1 MSVLAKRR
9 ADYNEGHPATLPIAD
24 YLPLPKPTPFQ
35 DPVYFTRAPDL
46 NDNEIA
52 HFKRDGFIVKRGL
65 IDDPALFAEVVD
77 LIWSKVPRE
86 LMRRHDS
93 ETWVSPADS
102 EWTEAD
108 SLKVGML
115 ARDNWKIR
123 SKGPSGIGT
132 EALLVD
138 GIANHPKVQSVVGRL
153 IGRPVKPVRRVRGVY
168 CIFPSA
174 PGTANR
180 YNVHVDYISSHVAAM
195 VMVDEIG
202 PDCGGFMFWP
212 GSHVTLHPYWQTV
225 HGSGMDA
232 AQAEPFRA
240 AKERILK
247 ETSSIEFT
255 GSPGDVIF
263 WHPRALHSA
272 GINRSAEKGKPMARP
287 IVPCDFQLAGLTFAD
302 DTDFGPGED
311 FQWWIDTRNTT
322 KDLPTTTDNI
332 WDDWAI

>member
-9 ADYNEGHPATLPIAD
+9 ADYNEGHPATLPITD

-123 SKGPSGIGT
+123 SKCPWGIGT

-153 IGRPVKPVRRVRGVY
+153 IGRPVKPVRR
-168 CIFPSA
+168 
-174 PGTANR
+174 
-180 YNVHVDYISSHVAAM
+180 
-195 VMVDEIG
+195 
-202 PDCGGFMFWP
+202 
-212 GSHVTLHPYWQTV
+212 
-225 HGSGMDA
+225 
-232 AQAEPFRA
+232 
-240 AKERILK
+240 
-247 ETSSIEFT
+247 
-255 GSPGDVIF
+255 
-263 WHPRALHSA
+263 
-272 GINRSAEKGKPMARP
+272 
-287 IVPCDFQLAGLTFAD
+287 
-302 DTDFGPGED
+302 
-311 FQWWIDTRNTT
+311 
-322 KDLPTTTDNI
+322 
-332 WDDWAI
+332 

>member
-1 MSVLAKRR
+1 
-9 ADYNEGHPATLPIAD
+9 
-24 YLPLPKPTPFQ
+24 
-35 DPVYFTRAPDL
+35 
-46 NDNEIA
+46 
-52 HFKRDGFIVKRGL
+52 
-65 IDDPALFAEVVD
+65 
-77 LIWSKVPRE
+77 
-86 LMRRHDS
+86 
-93 ETWVSPADS
+93 
-102 EWTEAD
+102 
-108 SLKVGML
+108 
-115 ARDNWKIR
+115 
-123 SKGPSGIGT
+123 
-132 EALLVD
+132 
-138 GIANHPKVQSVVGRL
+138 
-153 IGRPVKPVRRVRGVY
+153 
-168 CIFPSA
+168 
-174 PGTANR
+174 
-180 YNVHVDYISSHVAAM
+180 
-195 VMVDEIG
+195 
-202 PDCGGFMFWP
+202 MFWL
-212 GSHVTLHPYWQTV
+212 GSHVTLHPYWRTV

-240 AKERILK
+240 AKERALK

>member
-1 MSVLAKRR
+1 M
-9 ADYNEGHPATLPIAD
+9 
-24 YLPLPKPTPFQ
+24 
-35 DPVYFTRAPDL
+35 

-65 IDDPALFAEVVD
+65 IDDLALFAEVVD

-168 CIFPSA
+168 RIFPSA

-202 PDCGGFMFWP
+202 PDCGGSMFWP
-212 GSHVTLHPYWQTV
+212 GLTSRFTLIGRRYMAA
-225 HGSGMDA
+225 GMDA
-232 AQAEPFRA
+232 AQAEPSRG
-240 AKERILK
+240 ERTNPQGDVFNRIHRI
-247 ETSSIEFT
+247 T
-255 GSPGDVIF
+255 GDVIF

-272 GINRSAEKGKPMARP
+272 ASIAPRRKASRWCGPLCLATFSAP
-287 IVPCDFQLAGLTFAD
+287 V
-302 DTDFGPGED
+302 
-311 FQWWIDTRNTT
+311 
-322 KDLPTTTDNI
+322 
-332 WDDWAI
+332 